1 MKIAVF
7 SSKSYD
13 EEFLRAAA
21 QGSDCEFVFFETRLN
36 AATAALARGCRAVC
50 AFVNDRV
57 DEPVISVLRELGV
70 GLVALRCSGYNNV
83 DLAAAERL
91 GVVVARVPAYSPHA
105 VAELTVA
112 LMLSLDRKLHKAYNR
127 VREGNFNLEGLLG
140 AELYHRT
147 VGIVGTG
154 KIGGIVARIL
164 AGFGCRLLAY
174 DLIRNSEVEA
184 LGARYVTLDELCR
197 QADIITLHCPLTP
210 GTYRIINEHSLG
222 LTKPGVMLINTS
234 RGKLVDTEA
243 VIRGLKSGRIGAVGF
258 DVYEEEEELF
268 FEDLSNQVI
277 QDDVFARM
285 LTFPNVI
292 ITGHQGYF
300 TRPALETIARQTIEN
315 ILAFGRGETP
325 PGVVQAALGRR
336 GPPLGG

>member
-13 EEFLRAAA
+13 EEFLRSAAG
-21 QGSDCEFVFFETRLN
+21 GSDCEFAFFETRLN
-36 AATAALARGCRAVC
+36 EATAPLARGCRAVC
-50 AFVNDRV
+50 VFVNDHV
-57 DEPVISVLRELGV
+57 DEAVLAVLHELGV

-83 DLAAAERL
+83 DLAAADRL
-91 GVVVARVPAYSPHA
+91 GIVVARVPAYSPHA

-140 AELYHRT
+140 AELYRRS

-154 KIGGIVARIL
+154 KIGAIVARIL

-174 DLIRNSEVEA
+174 DLVRNSEVES
-184 LGARYVTLDELCR
+184 LGARYVALDDLCR
-197 QADIITLHCPLTP
+197 QSDIITLHCPLTP

-222 LTKPGVMLINTS
+222 LAKPGVMLINTS

-268 FEDLSNQVI
+268 FEDLSNHVI

-300 TRPALETIARQTIEN
+300 TRPAVDAIARQTIEN
-315 ILAFGRGETP
+315 ILAFARGAMP
-325 PGVVQAALGRR
+325 PGVVEAPPARR
-336 GPPLGG
+336 GAAIGG

>member
-21 QGSDCEFVFFETRLN
+21 QGSDLEFVFFETRLN
-36 AATAALARGCRAVC
+36 ESTAPLARGCRAVC
-50 AFVNDRV
+50 VFVNDRV
-57 DEPVISVLRELGV
+57 DEPSLRILRELSV
-70 GLVALRCSGYNNV
+70 GLVALRCAGYNNV
-83 DLAAAERL
+83 DLAAADRL
-91 GVVVARVPAYSPHA
+91 EIGVARVPAYSPHA

-140 AELYHRT
+140 AELHRRA

-154 KIGGIVARIL
+154 KIGAIVVRIL

-174 DLIRNSEVEA
+174 DLVRNPEVEA
-184 LGARYVTLDELCR
+184 LGARYVALDELCR
-197 QADIITLHCPLTP
+197 ESEIITLHCPLTP
-210 GTYRIINEHSLG
+210 GTYRIINEDSLG
-222 LTKPGVMLINTS
+222 LTKPGVILINTS

-243 VIRGLKSGRIGAVGF
+243 VIRGLKSGRIGAVGL

-300 TRPALETIARQTIEN
+300 TRPALEAIARQTVEN
-315 ILAFGRGETP
+315 IVAFARGETP
-325 PGVVQAALGRR
+325 PGAVEAVAGRR
-336 GPPLGG
+336 GTTPAG